1 VVSVEDRSKRL
12 LESAQKIQSPFLL
25 DESLCL
31 YSPQDN
37 VDSLNHPRIVEW
49 MKFVEDEYEPCLPKG
64 TRSILLFMP
73 CTKTKP
79 YPFSSE
85 HKAINQRLLDEGF
98 RPSGRTYLP
107 QELQARLEPQF
118 SQEVLN
124 LSPLVNDGGA
134 VLHRMVI
141 SEPLG
146 VVPYEHIAEFRGKQS
161 PAVSYD
167 DPGLFGDRGNAV
179 SLWRADCTARRC
191 SATRWEWGPEECR
204 NYVLMHNAMA
214 ETVAKVVARIGHHY
228 DDIVAWV
235 APGLTHR
242 SFVLARAER
251 PSNRV
256 PASKQV
262 GREKLP
268 LVGANDHLPGK
279 PICSLPTREQ
289 CRVALERL
297 AARLNMSIAKANGIY
312 ARGGVGA
319 TPLALPELLDALVER
334 IGRVSADEVTE
345 KAWNARL
352 SQ

>member
-1 VVSVEDRSKRL
+1 MVSVEDRSKRL
-12 LESAQKIQSPFLL
+12 LESAQKIQSPFVL

-37 VDSLNHPRIVEW
+37 VDSLQHPRIVEW
-49 MKFVEDEYEPCLPKG
+49 MKFVEYEYEPRLPKG
-64 TRSILLFMP
+64 TRNILLFMP

-98 RPSGRTYLP
+98 KPSGRIYLP
-107 QELQARLEPQF
+107 QELQARLEPPF

-124 LSPLVNDGGA
+124 LSPLVNGA
-134 VLHRMVI
+134 GTVVHRMVI

-167 DPGLFGDRGNAV
+167 DPGLFEGRGNAV
-179 SLWRADCTARRC
+179 SPWRSDCTAKRC
-191 SATRWEWGPEECR
+191 SATRWEWGREER
-204 NYVLMHNAMA
+204 RHYVLMHNAMA
-214 ETVAKVVARIGHHY
+214 ETVAKVVARIDHHY
-228 DDIVAWV
+228 DDIIAWV

-242 SFVLARAER
+242 SFVLARDER
-251 PSNRV
+251 SANNV
-256 PASKQV
+256 PATRQV
-262 GREKLP
+262 GSKKME

-297 AARLNMSIAKANGIY
+297 AGRLNVSVAKANGIY

-334 IGRVSADEVTE
+334 IGRVSAEEVTE

-352 SQ
+352 